1 MKNKR
6 ILLYFSLILTVLLL
20 SGCSGASA
28 PDVSD
33 TNSRS
38 AAAQGSAAP
47 EAALITEDEAKAA
60 AYDHA
65 GIAAEDVSFVKT
77 NLDYEHGRTIYEV
90 EFYSGNMEYD
100 YEIDASTGEI
110 LSWDHDAEYDLMQ
123 DPGSGTS
130 ENYIGEAGAKEKALA
145 EAGLTESDISHLS
158 VKFDHEHGR
167 AEYEVEF
174 YSGRTEYN
182 YEIDAATG
190 EIISSEIDHD

>member
-1 MKNKR
+1 MAE
-6 ILLYFSLILTVLLL
+6 L
-20 SGCSGASA
+20 SM
-28 PDVSD
+28 
-33 TNSRS
+33 R
-38 AAAQGSAAP
+38 
-47 EAALITEDEAKAA
+47 
-60 AYDHA
+60 
-65 GIAAEDVSFVKT
+65 
-77 NLDYEHGRTIYEV
+77 
-90 EFYSGNMEYD
+90 FYSGNMEYD

-110 LSWDHDAEYDLMQ
+110 LSWDHDAEYDLRQ
-123 DPGSGTS
+123 NPGSGTS

-145 EAGLTESDISHLS
+145 EAGLSESDISHLS

>member
-1 MKNKR
+1 MKNKQ
-6 ILLYFSLILTVLLL
+6 ILLYFSIILTVLLL

-110 LSWDHDAEYDLMQ
+110 LSWDHDAEYDLRQ

-130 ENYIGEAGAKEKALA
+130 ENYIGEASAKEKALA
-145 EAGLTESDISHLS
+145 EAGLSESYISHLS

>member
-28 PDVSD
+28 LDVSD

-47 EAALITEDEAKAA
+47 EAALITEDEVKAA

-90 EFYSGNMEYD
+90 DFYSGNMEYD

-110 LSWDHDAEYDLMQ
+110 LSWDHDAEYDLRQ
-123 DPGSGTS
+123 NPGSGTS

-145 EAGLTESDISHLS
+145 EAGLSESDISHLS